1 MTLRLGVAREHG
13 LDEPRAEKV
22 DHYEESDLPEH
33 QKVALR
39 LADAFVTFPA
49 GISKTLAAQLGEYYS
64 PEQIVEL
71 LLDISKWSTQ
81 KIPVALGTDG
91 QINPDGLAL
100 FDFDADGKVV
110 WGGALA

>member
-1 MTLRLGVAREHG
+1 MGLRLGVAREHG
-13 LDEPRAEKV
+13 LDESMAEKV

-39 LADAFVTFPA
+39 LADAFVTWPA
-49 GISKTLAAQLGEYYS
+49 GISKTLAAQLREYYS
-64 PEQIVEL
+64 PGQIVEL

-91 QINPDGLAL
+91 EVNPGGLAL
-100 FDFDADGKVV
+100 FDFDAHGKPVF
-110 WGGALA
+110 GAALA